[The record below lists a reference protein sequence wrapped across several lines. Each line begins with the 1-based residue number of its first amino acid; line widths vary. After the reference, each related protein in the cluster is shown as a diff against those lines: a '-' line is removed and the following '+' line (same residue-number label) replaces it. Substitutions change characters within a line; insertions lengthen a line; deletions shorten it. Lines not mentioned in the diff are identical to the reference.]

1 MGLYSDKL
9 WAADR
14 LIREYNKQLGETEMP
29 KGVKPQKSIDS
40 EKFIEKLVLYGG
52 VADELLRQCTWE
64 DLENCGLPRL
74 LSRKVAKIFRKDKI
88 DPNYLVRRW
97 MPILKKW
104 GLHWRDHTELAEKLE
119 DAVAGVCDFTSQ
131 VAIDAFEATRA
142 QIESDPIFGSDLFKK
157 LELIRDDHLEK
168 AGRSLSKLLTPKP
181 RKRIQKVL
189 TPDPGDGKIHQFYKV
204 IFTDQKGRDEFIK
217 TCSKL
222 PENWNESLRWMMD
235 AKDST
240 YLEGY
245 VTADID
251 FVREFEAW
259 LTKTTGLT
267 IE

>member
-14 LIREYNKQLGETEMP
+14 LIREYNKQLDETEMP
-29 KGVKPQKSIDS
+29 AGVKPQRQLDS

-74 LSRKVAKIFRKDKI
+74 LARKVAKVFRKDKV

-119 DAVAGVCDFTSQ
+119 AAVVDVCDLTSQ
-131 VAIDAFEATRA
+131 VAMDAFD
-142 QIESDPIFGSDLFKK
+142 SGNDMLKK
-157 LELIRDDHLEK
+157 LESIRDRHLEK
-168 AGRSLSKLLTPKP
+168 AGRNLSKLLIGQQ
-181 RKRIQKVL
+181 RKRIHKVL
-189 TPDPGDGKIHQFYKV
+189 TPDPGDGKVHQFYKV
-204 IFTDQKGRDEFIK
+204 VFENRKGRDDFVE
-217 TCSKL
+217 TCKEL
-222 PENWNESLRWMMD
+222 PTKWNDSLRWMMD
-235 AKDST
+235 AKDPT

-245 VTADID
+245 VAADIE
-251 FVREFEAW
+251 FIMEFEAW
-259 LTKTTGLT
+259 LTKTTGLE

>member
-14 LIREYNKQLGETEMP
+14 LIREYNKQLDETEMP
-29 KGVKPQKSIDS
+29 AGVKPRQQVDS

-74 LSRKVAKIFRKDKI
+74 LARKVAKVFRKDKV

-104 GLHWRDHTELAEKLE
+104 DLHWREHTELAEKLE
-119 DAVAGVCDFTSQ
+119 DAVAGVCDVTSRA
-131 VAIDAFEATRA
+131 AIDAFD
-142 QIESDPIFGSDLFKK
+142 SGSDLLKK
-157 LELIRDDHLEK
+157 LEGIRDDHLKK
-168 AGRSLSKLLTPKP
+168 AGRTLSKLFDSTP
-181 RKRIQKVL
+181 RKRIHKTL

-204 IFTDQKGRDEFIK
+204 VFGDRKGRDEFIDDCK
-217 TCSKL
+217 TLPTEWSK
-222 PENWNESLRWMMD
+222 SLRWMMD
-235 AKDST
+235 AKDPT

-245 VTADID
+245 VSSDIE
-251 FVREFEAW
+251 FIKEFEAW
-259 LTKTTGLT
+259 LTEKTKLE